1 MIASL
6 PMYHRPELIDAHNEY
21 WQLIRKYLG
30 EAGIDSP
37 EKLSQDAGELKVWTR
52 PDLVFSQTCS
62 YPYRKLIHKQVTL
75 IGTPDF
81 GVEGCPPG
89 YYRSAFIVRKS
100 DSRENLAEHQNSLF
114 AFNMETSQSGYVA
127 AMAETVKHGFLFQNK
142 ICSGGHSNSARLV
155 ATKEAEIATI
165 DAVSL
170 KLMEHY
176 EDFYADLKIIDWTTP
191 TPGLPYITAGGA
203 DGAVFFDAVKAA
215 LDALSDE
222 ARKKLMIKDL
232 IKIPKETYLAID

>member
-1 MIASL
+1 MIANL
-6 PMYHRPELIDAHNEY
+6 PMYHRPELIEAHNEY

-37 EKLSQDAGELKVWTR
+37 EKLSQDAGELEVWAR

-89 YYRSAFIVRKS
+89 YYRSAFIVHKN
-100 DSRENLAEHQNSLF
+100 DSRENLSEHKDSLF
-114 AFNMETSQSGYVA
+114 AFNMETSQSGHVA

-142 ICSGGHSNSARLV
+142 ICSGGHLNSARMV
-155 ATKEAEIATI
+155 ATKETEIATI
-165 DAVSL
+165 DVVSL
-170 KLMEHY
+170 KLMQHY
-176 EDFYADLKIIDWTTP
+176 EDFYADLKIIEWTTP
-191 TPGLPYITAGGA
+191 TPGLPYITAGDA
-203 DGAVFFDAVKAA
+203 DGSVFFDAVSAA
-215 LDALSDE
+215 ISELSNE
-222 ARKKLMIKDL
+222 ACEILMIKDL